1 MTILLYEEDVKNI
14 IAKHFKISIEN
25 ISVDEDGEYS
35 IDGIEV
41 LSKRWLK
48 LWVCIFKLMFKLK
61 M

>member
-25 ISVDEDGEYS
+25 ISVDEDGEYF

-41 LSKRWLK
+41 LK
-48 LWVCIFKLMFKLK
+48 VVG
-61 M
+61 